1 MWAGFSMG
9 AIVGYVFGW
18 HTGKLEGIRKARANF
33 YAKINAIKSRIKLSA
48 FNEGREFQKRQSKI
62 THQ

>member
-1 MWAGFSMG
+1 MG

-48 FNEGREFQKRQSKI
+48 FNEGREFQKRQAEIGNKS
-62 THQ
+62 